1 VPSRKDE
8 TDERTEAQI
17 DQDSIKTGHFALFN
31 WSKKVPAADRFYGVP
46 PGDGE
51 AYHVTVGEIRHVAT
65 GDEKEPTVK
74 EAFVTYHKPFED
86 YERELT
92 PVAILVRARSHSRV
106 FAFRFLTACSATL
119 FLFQPSG
126 WRCSF

>member
-1 VPSRKDE
+1 VPSRKE

-86 YERELT
+86 YEREST
-92 PVAILVRARSHSRV
+92 PVAILVRAYSHSRCSRSV
-106 FAFRFLTACSATL
+106 FSQLAPAPL